1 MSAMLEADAPATRA
15 PTRRLLPLFLVALAG
30 AYGAMAVSMLPS
42 LVNSWTVYRGLD
54 SGTAGLVAMGNI
66 LGATTALAL
75 STLLVTRFGLVR
87 LMAAGLAIAA
97 ACDLASIAVEGVA
110 PLALL
115 RIACGFGLGL
125 MVAATTNWIGRD
137 DQADR
142 GFGIYV
148 TLQFVLA
155 AVLLILAAK
164 LEQLLGYAAVYAALL
179 SLAAVTLALLPV
191 LARLPGGEPV
201 AARVLTRGR
210 QAGGVRWPIVAL
222 SLATMFLFST
232 AAVGLWAYMLNFGL
246 AVGLSVEDASS
257 LLALSSLCGIPGGL
271 LVLLI
276 GARFGRLAP
285 ILAALGVFIA
295 TLVFFAAG
303 VATALAF
310 IAGLVLQNIAW
321 NFVYPYFQGLQSAL
335 DPTGRLP
342 VWGILCASLGS
353 AAGPAL
359 LGALVDG
366 TRYTDAFWLAAALL
380 AASAAAVIAPA
391 RAASSL
397 RELNAA
403 G

>member
-1 MSAMLEADAPATRA
+1 MTAMLEADASALRA
-15 PTRRLLPLFLVALAG
+15 PAGRLLPLFLVALAG
-30 AYGAMAVSMLPS
+30 SYGAMAVSMLPS
-42 LVNSWTVYRGLD
+42 LVNSWMVYRGLD

-66 LGATTALAL
+66 LGATTALAV
-75 STLLVTRFGLVR
+75 STILVTRFGLVR
-87 LMAAGLAIAA
+87 IMACGLVLAAG
-97 ACDLASIAVEGVA
+97 CDLGSLLADGTAV
-110 PLALL
+110 LAVL

-125 MVAATTNWIGRD
+125 MVAAATNWIGRD
-137 DQADR
+137 AQADR

-164 LEQLLGYAAVYAALL
+164 LEPSLGYAAVYTALL
-179 SLAAVTLALLPV
+179 SLAVVTLVLLPV

-201 AARVLTRGR
+201 AARADTGEPGGGR
-210 QAGGVRWPIVAL
+210 VHWRIAVL
-222 SLATMFLFST
+222 SLATMFLFNT
-232 AAVGLWAYMLNFGL
+232 AAVGLWAYMLNFGM
-246 AVGLSVEDASS
+246 AVGLSAEGASS
-257 LLALSSLCGIPGGL
+257 LLALSSICGIPGGL
-271 LVLLI
+271 LVLAI

-285 ILAALGVFIA
+285 ILIALGVFVT

-303 VATALAF
+303 GATALAF
-310 IAGLVLQNIAW
+310 IIGLVLQNIAW

-353 AAGPAL
+353 AIGPAL

-366 TRYTDAFWLAAALL
+366 TRYADAFWLAAALMT
-380 AASAAAVIAPA
+380 ASAAAAIVPA
-391 RAASSL
+391 RHARAG
-397 RELNAA
+397 ELNAA